1 MPWPSKRTSAPAPME
16 IPSLGAQSVPSPG
29 VQSVPS
35 PTGAWLP
42 LVLGSPTAKQQS
54 MAPTTPSMFA
64 SVLLLTG
71 WKCVGCSAL
80 PRIQPLLCLCRR
92 LVVV

>member
-54 MAPTTPSMFA
+54 MAPTTPSIAAPDWMEMR
-64 SVLLLTG
+64 
-71 WKCVGCSAL
+71 W
-80 PRIQPLLCLCRR
+80 LLCSTKDPTFIVPLSSFSRR
-92 LVVV
+92 LDH